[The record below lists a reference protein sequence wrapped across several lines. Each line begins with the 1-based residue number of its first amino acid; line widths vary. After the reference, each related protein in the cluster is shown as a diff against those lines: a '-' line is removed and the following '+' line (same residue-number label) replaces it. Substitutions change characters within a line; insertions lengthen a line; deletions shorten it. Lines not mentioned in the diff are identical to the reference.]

1 MRFLHRETGNADE
14 VVRHGAA
21 FSSPDGL
28 RAPRICAVLPRCQ
41 APGPHL
47 PARGPHPAVAAM
59 ARLRARRAARTPPV
73 CPVPQFPQRT
83 SLCFTA
89 QPRAVLR
96 ARRMLHLLDRGD
108 APMHWHRA
116 RWAAGKETPAG
127 MPSTRPC
134 ARRPRHTLLGVSLPL
149 RLIQNATEPK
159 QSPVAPSGTGPSAA
173 CRSPVPEDVAWAQ
186 QPASAAAAGRR
197 GYLLFECQHLI
208 YTS

>member
-41 APGPHL
+41 GPGPHL
-47 PARGPHPAVAAM
+47 PARGPHPAAAAM
-59 ARLRARRAARTPPV
+59 ARLRARRAARTPPS
-73 CPVPQFPQRT
+73 CPVPQFPQSNSIVLHCPT
-83 SLCFTA
+83 QSGA
-89 QPRAVLR
+89 KGSADAAPPRP
-96 ARRMLHLLDRGD
+96 RGCTNAL
-108 APMHWHRA
+108 APCTG
-116 RWAAGKETPAG
+116 AAGKETPAG

-149 RLIQNATEPK
+149 RLIQNATELK
-159 QSPVAPSGTGPSAA
+159 RSPVAPSGTGPSAA
-173 CRSPVPEDVAWAQ
+173 CRSPVPEDVARAR
-186 QPASAAAAGRR
+186 QPASTAAAGRR